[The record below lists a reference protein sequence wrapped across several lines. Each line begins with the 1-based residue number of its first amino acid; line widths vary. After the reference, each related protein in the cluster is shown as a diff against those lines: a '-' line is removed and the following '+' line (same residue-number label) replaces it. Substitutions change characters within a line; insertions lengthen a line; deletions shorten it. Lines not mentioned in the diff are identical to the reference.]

1 MYVFDWGCIRIF
13 NGWGSIQEWGSN
25 NVNTVCLKAF
35 LIIILSKYPI
45 DALEKSEW
53 YEWYIEA
60 GILSHTYSKGQIIA
74 FNLSHVLIHPG
85 FNKRVPPRYDHD
97 IAIIKV

>member
-1 MYVFDWGCIRIF
+1 M
-13 NGWGSIQEWGSN
+13 
-25 NVNTVCLKAF
+25 
-35 LIIILSKYPI
+35 IIILPKYPI

-60 GILSHTYSKGQIIA
+60 GILSHSYSNGQIIA

-97 IAIIKV
+97 IAIIKVRVKKWIYFFRYTAKMTLHAGNPLK

>member
-1 MYVFDWGCIRIF
+1 M
-13 NGWGSIQEWGSN
+13 
-25 NVNTVCLKAF
+25 
-35 LIIILSKYPI
+35 ILPKYPI

-60 GILSHTYSKGQIIA
+60 GILSHNDSNGQMIA